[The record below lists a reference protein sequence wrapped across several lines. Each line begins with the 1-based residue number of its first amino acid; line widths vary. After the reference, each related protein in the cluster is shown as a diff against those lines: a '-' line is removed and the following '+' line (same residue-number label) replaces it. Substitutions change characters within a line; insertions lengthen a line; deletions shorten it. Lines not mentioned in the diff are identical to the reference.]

1 MKRAEELYSAYSIG
15 CVDVDFVVDSVHQL
29 LLGFD
34 DIGGGFAEQTSQRVC
49 VDRSVIVRLCVSRSE
64 KRYFNC
70 EEERSSTDR
79 LGVVLKNAACNEK
92 TLDVGRSKY
101 LDRAVV
107 DLAMGIAREH
117 FKQLRNEMV

>member
-1 MKRAEELYSAYSIG
+1 MKRGVQGSAYSIG

-49 VDRSVIVRLCVSRSE
+49 VDRSVIVR
-64 KRYFNC
+64 FNC

-79 LGVVLKNAACNEK
+79 LGVVLKNAACDEK

>member
-79 LGVVLKNAACNEK
+79 LGL
-92 TLDVGRSKY
+92 Y
-101 LDRAVV
+101 
-107 DLAMGIAREH
+107 
-117 FKQLRNEMV
+117 